1 MAENQL
7 TVLILGAAGL
17 IAAVL
22 VSLAFMLYSIKS
34 SLHTIE
40 ETLDDLREIDLEIAR
55 RLWQAPNPPA
65 TQAPTVAEGPEQGG
79 SHDDQPPPPPGQVR
93 QQQDSSLRN
102 QAEQIRRRLQ
112 D

>member
-7 TVLILGAAGL
+7 TVLVLGAAGL
-17 IAAVL
+17 IAVVL

-55 RLWQAPNPPA
+55 RLWQSLNSPA
-65 TQAPTVAEGPEQGG
+65 TQAAVVAESPEPGRSQ
-79 SHDDQPPPPPGQVR
+79 DDQAPPPPSPAK
-93 QQQDSSLRN
+93 QQDSSLRN